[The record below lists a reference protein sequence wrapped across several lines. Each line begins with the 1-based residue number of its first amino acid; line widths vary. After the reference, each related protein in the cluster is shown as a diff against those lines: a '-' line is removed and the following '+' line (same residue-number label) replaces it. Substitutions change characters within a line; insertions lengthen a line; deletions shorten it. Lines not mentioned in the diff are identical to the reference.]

1 MYCHTFLFHAAKLNV
16 PLATTGLFIPS
27 HFLGQKE
34 VNSPAGSQCSFVF
47 LLARTWTQRPECD
60 LFHCC
65 IYQSMTSVCVHEFEH
80 CFLPLTWNCSWASE
94 LNKVITSLSLF
105 LSYPLSPHV
114 LIIPR

>member
-47 LLARTWTQRPECD
+47 LLQEPGHKG
-60 LFHCC
+60 LNV
-65 IYQSMTSVCVHEFEH
+65 IYSTAAF
-80 CFLPLTWNCSWASE
+80 TKA
-94 LNKVITSLSLF
+94 
-105 LSYPLSPHV
+105 
-114 LIIPR
+114 